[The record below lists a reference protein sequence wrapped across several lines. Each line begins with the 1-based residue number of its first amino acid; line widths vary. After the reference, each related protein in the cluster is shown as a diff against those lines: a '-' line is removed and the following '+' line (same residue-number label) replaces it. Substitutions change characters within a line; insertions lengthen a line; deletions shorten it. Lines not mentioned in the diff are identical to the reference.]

1 MGTLQTAQEGAV
13 RIISRAQVRDPPR
26 SRMGHSS
33 RSPGKLGT
41 PGCGL
46 KAKAPSLRK
55 DWSKGTQRTRKL
67 STGGLLWSW
76 RNAKERFVVLSDHG
90 EGPKV

>member
-1 MGTLQTAQEGAV
+1 MG
-13 RIISRAQVRDPPR
+13 P
-26 SRMGHSS
+26 SS
-33 RSPGKLGT
+33 RSTRKLGT
-41 PGCGL
+41 PGREL

-76 RNAKERFVVLSDHG
+76 RNAKERFVVRSARG
-90 EGPKV
+90 EGPKVLSRVR

>member
-1 MGTLQTAQEGAV
+1 
-13 RIISRAQVRDPPR
+13 
-26 SRMGHSS
+26 MGHSS

-46 KAKAPSLRK
+46 MAKAPSLRK

-90 EGPKV
+90 EGPKVLSRVR